1 MHQEVLCTDLLEENV
16 LSGVRQGNIGSGR
29 SGSVHT
35 RNGESFQEWL
45 FCGAAEFLYYKGVD
59 IDRTKDYTAEIAKV
73 GPKGTFLYGRTPKE
87 YRKEHFIPDIFV
99 KTDYKAWENDGSV
112 SIKDRA
118 SQVVKNRIES
128 YKAPEITPEQMKV
141 IEKYL

>member
-1 MHQEVLCTDLLEENV
+1 MGKC
-16 LSGVRQGNIGSGR
+16 
-29 SGSVHT
+29 
-35 RNGESFQEWL
+35 
-45 FCGAAEFLYYKGVD
+45 
-59 IDRTKDYTAEIAKV
+59 
-73 GPKGTFLYGRTPKE
+73 
-87 YRKEHFIPDIFV
+87 
-99 KTDYKAWENDGSV
+99 GSV